1 MFTGI
6 IEEIGTVSAVRKA
19 SRGASL
25 TIAASSILEDVHDG
39 DSIAVNGTCLT
50 VTSHTARSF
59 TVDAVPET
67 LARTSLSMV
76 RAGSPVNLERAL
88 RADSRFGGHIVSGHI
103 DGTGKILKMER
114 DGNAVNVTISF
125 DPGHM
130 KYILEKGSVAVDGV
144 SLTVTRRDGS
154 GTFSVSIIPHT
165 GGKTILLGKHPGDPV
180 NIECDLIGKYV
191 EQLFRPERGGLTM
204 DTLKKYNLGGHYGI

>member
-6 IEEIGTVSAVRKA
+6 IEEIGTVTAVRRA

-25 TIAASSILEDVHDG
+25 TISASKILEDVHEG
-39 DSIAVNGTCLT
+39 DSIAVNGICLT
-50 VTSHTARSF
+50 VTSYTDCSF

-67 LARTSLSMV
+67 LARTSLSMA

-88 RADSRFGGHIVSGHI
+88 QAGSRFGGHIVSGHI
-103 DGTGKILKMER
+103 DGTGTIMKKET

-125 DPGHM
+125 EPSQM

-144 SLTVTRRDGS
+144 SLTVTRRDRES
-154 GTFSVSIIPHT
+154 FSVSIIPHT
-165 GGKTILLGKHPGDPV
+165 GAKTILLGKHSGDPV
-180 NIECDLIGKYV
+180 NIECDLVGKYV
-191 EQLFRPERGGLTM
+191 EQLLQPERGGLTM
-204 DTLKKYNLGGHYGI
+204 ETLKKYNLGGHYGI

>member
-6 IEEIGTVSAVRKA
+6 IEEIGTVTAVRRA

-25 TIAASSILEDVHDG
+25 TISASKILEDVREG

-50 VTSHTARSF
+50 VTSYTDHSF

-67 LARTSLSMV
+67 LARTSLSMA

-88 RADSRFGGHIVSGHI
+88 RAGSRFGGHIVSGHI
-103 DGTGKILKMER
+103 DGTGKIVKKER
-114 DGNAVNVTISF
+114 DGNAVNLTISF
-125 DPGHM
+125 DPSKM

-144 SLTVTRRDGS
+144 SLTVTRRDGE
-154 GTFSVSIIPHT
+154 TFSVSIIPHT
-165 GGKTILLGKHPGDPV
+165 GAKTILLGKHSGDPV
-180 NIECDLIGKYV
+180 NIECDLVGKYV
-191 EQLFRPERGGLTM
+191 EQLLGPERGGLTM
-204 DTLKKYNLGGHYGI
+204 EALKKYNLGGHYGI

>member
-6 IEEIGTVSAVRKA
+6 IEEIGTVTAVRRA

-25 TIAASSILEDVHDG
+25 TISASNILEDVHEG

-50 VTSHTARSF
+50 VTSYTDHSF

-67 LARTSLSMV
+67 LERTSLSV
-76 RAGSPVNLERAL
+76 ARAGSPVNLERAI
-88 RADSRFGGHIVSGHI
+88 RAGSRFGGHIVSGHI
-103 DGTGKILKMER
+103 DGTGKIVKKEI

-125 DPGHM
+125 DPSKM
-130 KYILEKGSVAVDGV
+130 KYIIEKGSVAVDGV
-144 SLTVTRRDGS
+144 SLTVTRRGRE
-154 GTFSVSIIPHT
+154 TFSVSIIPHT
-165 GGKTILLGKHPGDPV
+165 GAKTILLGKHGGDPV

-191 EQLFRPERGGLTM
+191 EQFLQPERSGLTM
-204 DTLKKYNLGGHYGI
+204 EALKKYNLGGHYGI

>member
-6 IEEIGTVSAVRKA
+6 IEEIGTVTAVRRA

-25 TIAASSILEDVHDG
+25 TISASKILEDVREG

-50 VTSHTARSF
+50 VTSYTDHSF

-67 LARTSLSMV
+67 LARTSLSMA

-88 RADSRFGGHIVSGHI
+88 RAGSRFGGHIVSGHI
-103 DGTGKILKMER
+103 DGTGKIVKKER
-114 DGNAVNVTISF
+114 DGNAVNLTISF
-125 DPGHM
+125 DPPKM

-144 SLTVTRRDGS
+144 SLTVTRRDGE
-154 GTFSVSIIPHT
+154 TFSVSVIPHT
-165 GGKTILLGKHPGDPV
+165 GAKTILLGKHSGDPV
-180 NIECDLIGKYV
+180 NIECDLVGKYV
-191 EQLFRPERGGLTM
+191 EQLLGIERGGLTM
-204 DTLKKYNLGGHYGI
+204 EALKKYNLGGHYGI

>member
-6 IEEIGTVSAVRKA
+6 IEEIGTVTVVRRA

-25 TIAASSILEDVHDG
+25 TISASKILEDVREG

-50 VTSHTARSF
+50 VTSYTDHSF

-67 LARTSLSMV
+67 LARTSLSLV

-88 RADSRFGGHIVSGHI
+88 PAGGRFGGHIVSGHI

-144 SLTVTRRDGS
+144 SLTVTGRDGS

-180 NIECDLIGKYV
+180 NIECDVIGKYV

>member
-6 IEEIGTVSAVRKA
+6 IEEIGTVTAVRRA

-25 TIAASSILEDVHDG
+25 TISASKILEDVREG

-50 VTSHTARSF
+50 VTSYTDHSF

-67 LARTSLSMV
+67 LARTSLSMA

-88 RADSRFGGHIVSGHI
+88 RAGSRFGGHIVSGHI
-103 DGTGKILKMER
+103 DGTGKIVKKER
-114 DGNAVNVTISF
+114 DGNAVNLTISF
-125 DPGHM
+125 DPPKM

-144 SLTVTRRDGS
+144 SLTVTRRDGE
-154 GTFSVSIIPHT
+154 TFSVSIIPHT
-165 GGKTILLGKHPGDPV
+165 GAKTILLGKHSGDPV
-180 NIECDLIGKYV
+180 NIECDLVGKYV
-191 EQLFRPERGGLTM
+191 EQLLGPERGGLTM
-204 DTLKKYNLGGHYGI
+204 EALKKYNLGGHYGI